1 MTLQFLIDGA
11 IAGATIGLGAI
22 GVTLTYSIL
31 RFSNFAHGDFLAWGA
46 YATLT
51 LTGAV
56 AAVFG
61 GTAPIGAL
69 SFGWP
74 LIVAALIAM
83 PLTGLMALALDWL
96 LFARLRARGQA
107 IVLVMASF
115 GASLVLRSLLE
126 FAFTSRPG
134 YFSRAIQMAR
144 PIGAGPIGAGMRVT
158 PDQIVLLVLT
168 AALVIAMHLFVQRTR
183 LGREMRAVSQNA
195 PLARISGIDVAR
207 VIRATWII
215 GGALA
220 AAAGIMVGILVQIR
234 PLMGLDLLLPMFA
247 AAILGGIGSIPG
259 AVLGGLVIGISQ
271 AATVQLVGAE
281 WRAAVAFVILIGVLL
296 LRPFGL
302 FGAAA
307 R

>member
-1 MTLQFLIDGA
+1 
-11 IAGATIGLGAI
+11 
-22 GVTLTYSIL
+22 
-31 RFSNFAHGDFLAWGA
+31 
-46 YATLT
+46 
-51 LTGAV
+51 
-56 AAVFG
+56 
-61 GTAPIGAL
+61 
-69 SFGWP
+69 
-74 LIVAALIAM
+74 
-83 PLTGLMALALDWL
+83 
-96 LFARLRARGQA
+96 
-107 IVLVMASF
+107 
-115 GASLVLRSLLE
+115 
-126 FAFTSRPG
+126 
-134 YFSRAIQMAR
+134 
-144 PIGAGPIGAGMRVT
+144 MRVT

-281 WRAAVAFVILIGVLL
+281 WRAAVAFVILIGVLI